1 LKNGLFRGERMT
13 KHLGVI
19 LMSMVVLAAA
29 GLAFALPS
37 SGDVRAPMTA
47 LSADGPAPEVLAEV
61 PADATVPERDSGHID
76 RTRYNDTDMTAI
88 PEPGSLALFGLGALQ
103 LIVRRRR
110 S

>member
-1 LKNGLFRGERMT
+1 MM
-13 KHLGVI
+13 KHLGVV
-19 LMSMVVLAAA
+19 LMSMVVLAAT

-37 SGDVRAPMTA
+37 SGDVRAPMTE
-47 LSADGPAPEVLAEV
+47 LSAGGPPAEVLAEV
-61 PADATVPERDSGHID
+61 PSDATVPERDSGRID
-76 RTRYNDTDMTAI
+76 RTRCADTDTTAI